1 MKYLIVKGAQG
12 FGDRLEVLAM
22 CIHFAALNNLQI
34 YVDWTDP
41 VWSHGSDSFYDYF
54 DITNIPKL
62 NSLDDIPLDATYY
75 PPAWGGK
82 IKEHC
87 TSLGGQEYLSGVLTT
102 QKFTEDVIVVSS
114 VQSRSI
120 YPSYAKLPHYLKLI
134 HPKILDEVRRRN
146 LQYSLVNCLGVHVRG
161 TDRIG
166 RQGREIPVQY
176 LMIRAGN
183 YTNRG
188 QKPMVLISDDKT
200 SIEVFRKYYNNAPV
214 LSSLSVQNTQSV
226 GNHLASK
233 ESLNISKT
241 EMNIDM
247 LIDFFTLTCCQRI
260 ITNIKD
266 SRFAQ
271 MADRLKR
278 IFIT

>member
-12 FGDRLEVLAM
+12 FGDRFETLCM
-22 CIHFAALNNLQI
+22 CIHYAALNNLQI

-41 VWSHGSDSFYDYF
+41 TWSHGSESFYDYF

-62 NSLDDIPLDATYY
+62 NSLDDIPSDATYY
-75 PPAWGGK
+75 PPAWAGK

-87 TSLGGQEYLSGVLTT
+87 ATLTSPEYLSGMLTT
-102 QKFTEDVIVVSS
+102 KKFTEDVVVVSTL
-114 VQSRSI
+114 QKRLIYTNYANLSR
-120 YPSYAKLPHYLKLI
+120 YLKLI
-134 HPKILDEVRRRN
+134 HPKILEEVGRRK
-146 LQYSLVNCLGVHVRG
+146 LQYSLANCLGVHVRG

-166 RQGREIPVQY
+166 RQGREIPIQY
-176 LMIRAGN
+176 LMIRVGN

-188 QKPMVLISDDKT
+188 QAPMVLISDDRT
-200 SIEVFRKYYNNAPV
+200 SIEVFRRYYKAPV
-214 LSSLSVQNTQSV
+214 LSSLSLQNTQSV

-233 ESLNISKT
+233 ESLSISKN

-247 LIDFFTLTCCQRI
+247 LIDFFTLTCCQRV

-266 SRFAQ
+266 SRFAK